1 MADRKEQSGILAGY
15 DSAKRIAT
23 VQTTGKPDR
32 LIEVVGKALDF
43 IKSKKMGATIGFH
56 QNARGQMDAVYDAAI
71 PAGQMPLG
79 EGRTDQGDPE
89 RAPNGPKD
97 VTPAE
102 FRKPAPA
109 PASATPAASTG
120 QPAPKDTPA
129 VNAAPATPPAAASTK
144 NGNGKLPQEMREERI
159 CRESCVKSAVNM
171 LKDQPGFQV
180 LTEMGQENRVLETAQ
195 VFFTYT
201 MTGNVPGK
209 EG

>member
-1 MADRKEQSGILAGY
+1 MPDKKEQSGVLAGY
-15 DSAKRIAT
+15 DSIKHIAT

-32 LIEVVGKALDF
+32 LIEVVGMALDF
-43 IKSKKMGATIGFH
+43 IKSKKVGATIGFH
-56 QNARGQMDAVYDAAI
+56 QNSRGQMDAVYDAAI
-71 PAGQMPLG
+71 TAGQMPLG

-109 PASATPAASTG
+109 PASATPAVPAG
-120 QPAPKDTPA
+120 QPAVTPPPA
-129 VNAAPATPPAAASTK
+129 PPVIPGAGEAAAPKA
-144 NGNGKLPQEMREERI
+144 GGGKLPQEMREERI

>member
-1 MADRKEQSGILAGY
+1 MAYKNEQSGVLASY
-15 DSAKRIAT
+15 DLVKHIAT

-89 RAPNGPKD
+89 KAPNGPKD
-97 VTPAE
+97 ITPAE
-102 FRKPAPA
+102 FRKPTPA
-109 PASATPAASTG
+109 PSGAPPAASAG
-120 QPAPKDTPA
+120 QPAVTPPPVVPEGPVTA
-129 VNAAPATPPAAASTK
+129 PAAAPPK
-144 NGNGKLPQEMREERI
+144 AGNGKLPQEIREERI
-159 CRESCVKSAVNM
+159 ARESALKSAVNM
-171 LKDQPGFQV
+171 LKDQPGFVV
-180 LTEMGQENRVLETAQ
+180 LSNMAQENRVLETAQ
-195 VFFTYT
+195 VFFTYVVN
-201 MTGNVPGK
+201 GAVPGK

>member
-1 MADRKEQSGILAGY
+1 MPADMKEQSGVLAGY
-15 DSAKRIAT
+15 DSAKHIAT

-32 LIEVVGKALDF
+32 LIEVVGKALNF

-89 RAPNGPKD
+89 KAPNGPKD

-109 PASATPAASTG
+109 SATPSPAPA
-120 QPAPKDTPA
+120 QPAVTTPPLPEKA
-129 VNAAPATPPAAASTK
+129 PAAAPVK
-144 NGNGKLPQEMREERI
+144 RLPQDLREERI
-159 CRESCVKSAVNM
+159 CRMSCLKSAVDL
-171 LKDQPGFQV
+171 LKDQPAVVTLGFEAQIVFV
-180 LTEMGQENRVLETAQ
+180 LDTANEFMKYVDTGETPWRD
-195 VFFTYT
+195 
-201 MTGNVPGK
+201 G
-209 EG
+209 E